1 MAEVATAPGLPEAP
15 APLTVL
21 YCEICSLPPEY
32 CEFGSHATRCKT
44 WLEETHPDLYQKYY
58 SDDALQSK
66 VSALSIEA
74 QSKLE
79 KDTAKKEAKAEAK
92 AEAEAKKK
100 QAAKVTIK
108 RIERNKRKYVTS
120 IHGLETFGI
129 DLKKA
134 AKQFA
139 TKFATGSSVTK
150 NAQGFDE
157 IVVQGDVSDDILEII
172 EDAATGGGGQ
182 LGNLL
187 KAVPADNVVCIE
199 EKKKKD
205 PPPA

>member
-1 MAEVATAPGLPEAP
+1 MFLFFVDR
-15 APLTVL
+15 
-21 YCEICSLPPEY
+21 S
-32 CEFGSHATRCKT
+32 
-44 WLEETHPDLYQKYY
+44 
-58 SDDALQSK
+58 
-66 VSALSIEA
+66 
-74 QSKLE
+74 
-79 KDTAKKEAKAEAK
+79 
-92 AEAEAKKK
+92 
-100 QAAKVTIK
+100 VTIK

>member
-44 WLEETHPDLYQKYY
+44 WLEEMHPDLYQKYY

-100 QAAKVTIK
+100 QA
-108 RIERNKRKYVTS
+108 S
-120 IHGLETFGI
+120 
-129 DLKKA
+129 
-134 AKQFA
+134 
-139 TKFATGSSVTK
+139 
-150 NAQGFDE
+150 
-157 IVVQGDVSDDILEII
+157 
-172 EDAATGGGGQ
+172 
-182 LGNLL
+182 
-187 KAVPADNVVCIE
+187 
-199 EKKKKD
+199 
-205 PPPA
+205 PP